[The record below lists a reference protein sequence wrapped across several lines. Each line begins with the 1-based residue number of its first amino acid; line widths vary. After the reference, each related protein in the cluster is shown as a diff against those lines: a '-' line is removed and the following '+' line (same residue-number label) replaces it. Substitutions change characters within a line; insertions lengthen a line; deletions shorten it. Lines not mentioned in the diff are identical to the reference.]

1 MKRSS
6 YVNTDKTMHKCKSQS
21 EYRETAKPTIQYLWP
36 SSIPESW
43 QRLEKKKICNI
54 KIRKANRNTIN
65 FLEETQKYIENIC
78 KPFTDDIFGTPR
90 KLPKFLKKIPQ
101 KTVLVKPSTP
111 YILNGYI
118 NRAKFLN
125 QRNKSSREK
134 FTPTSSSLKYFNQK
148 F

>member
-6 YVNTDKTMHKCKSQS
+6 YVRTEKTIHKSKSQA
-21 EYRETAKPTIQYLWP
+21 EFREVVKPTIRYLWP

-43 QRLEKKKICNI
+43 QRLEKKKVCNI

-78 KPFTDDIFGTPR
+78 KPFTDEIFETPR
-90 KLPKFLKKIPQ
+90 KRPKILKKIPQ
-101 KTVLVKPSTP
+101 KKTSVKPTTP

-118 NRAKFLN
+118 NRAKFLS

-134 FTPTSSSLKYFNQK
+134 LTPSSSSLKSFQQRY
-148 F
+148 